1 MIDLANIQESIH
13 SKYITLEHLRL
24 FIYKSKLEKRKL
36 KGKNETAFYGVTC
49 AKDAFLLINE
59 AKQKGYNI
67 ECYKKNTIDKIPF
80 KTSYDDL
87 RNYFEYLLLLDN
99 ESNYRNFFI
108 TPSAYEVACEQKSYN
123 YLNIEYL
130 FIREQIEEL
139 INAKIPYINELS
151 EVENV
156 ELIPISKNIDNKEI
170 SGKSETSYLNI
181 IGALLETALQG
192 GQFKDQEALIKHLS
206 SLYQGYAGLSERNL
220 KGKFAAAKN
229 SLQNS

>member
-1 MIDLANIQESIH
+1 MIDLASIQENIY

-24 FIYKSKLEKRKL
+24 FIYKSKLKKGL
-36 KGKNETAFYGVTC
+36 VKGKNETAFYGVTC

-67 ECYKKNTIDKIPF
+67 ECYKQNTIDKIPF
-80 KTSYDDL
+80 KTNYDDL
-87 RNYFEYLLLLDN
+87 RDYLEYLLLLDN

-108 TPSAYEVACEQKSYN
+108 TPTAYEVACEQKSYN

-156 ELIPISKNIDNKEI
+156 ELIPIHKNIDNKEI
-170 SGKSETSYLNI
+170 NQKSETSYLNI
-181 IGALLETALQG
+181 IQAL
-192 GQFKDQEALIKHLS
+192 KDELLATGNYKNQADLIE
-206 SLYQGYAGLSERNL
+206 SLAGKYQGYAGLTESNL
-220 KGKFAAAKN
+220 RDKFAKANQIK
-229 SLQNS
+229 

>member
-1 MIDLANIQESIH
+1 MIDLASIQENIY

-24 FIYKSKLEKRKL
+24 FIYKSKLKKGIV

-49 AKDAFLLINE
+49 AKEAFLLINE

-67 ECYKKNTIDKIPF
+67 ECYKQNTIDKIPF

-87 RNYFEYLLLLDN
+87 RDYFEYLLLLDN
-99 ESNYRNFFI
+99 ESNYRSFFV
-108 TPSAYEVACEQKSYN
+108 TPSAYETACEQKSYD

-151 EVENV
+151 EIENV
-156 ELIPISKNIDNKEI
+156 ELIPIDKNIDNKEI
-170 SGKSETSYLNI
+170 NQKSETAYLNI
-181 IGALLETALQG
+181 IGALLETSLQSDKFEN
-192 GQFKDQEALIKHLS
+192 QNALIGYLS
-206 SLYQGYAGLSERNL
+206 NHYQGYSGLSERNL
-220 KGKFAAAKN
+220 KGKFAAAKK
-229 SLQNS
+229 SLQNA